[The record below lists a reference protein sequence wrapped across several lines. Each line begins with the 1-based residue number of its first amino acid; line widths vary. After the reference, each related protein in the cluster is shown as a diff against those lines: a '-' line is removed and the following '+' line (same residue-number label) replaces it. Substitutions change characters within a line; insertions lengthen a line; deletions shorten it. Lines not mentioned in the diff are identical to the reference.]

1 MLSVSG
7 ISVSSSIRPCLYMS
21 PLLCWSRVSLP
32 QLHGALQPKERHLE
46 STVRMSIRMS
56 ILSLSLICYF
66 LSVYSELRQCM
77 LTLDRSSSF
86 ILSVYSELT
95 VLCRTLSVLDLCRY
109 ILSCVVLNFN
119 FCLTSLALTL
129 NYNLLFLTPIN
140 KVREML

>member
-1 MLSVSG
+1 MSDLTVVASRVYSSLFVYVS
-7 ISVSSSIRPCLYMS
+7 ITQ
-21 PLLCWSRVSLP
+21 LLCWSRVSLP
-32 QLHGALQPKERHLE
+32 QLHGALQPRERHLE

-56 ILSLSLICYF
+56 FLSLSLICYF

-119 FCLTSLALTL
+119 LCLTSLALTL
-129 NYNLLFLTPIN
+129 NYNLLFLTPTN
-140 KVREML
+140 